1 MGRRGERRES
11 CEEELAWPAVT
22 QPAALIRTRTAL
34 ICVQTAMTAMLVSS
48 QASLSNLT
56 QRTVLRLLCAIN
68 LPDGGQQHGRQ
79 QLRHG

>member
-1 MGRRGERRES
+1 
-11 CEEELAWPAVT
+11 
-22 QPAALIRTRTAL
+22 
-34 ICVQTAMTAMLVSS
+34 MTAMLVSS